1 MVGLDMQATERTNPM
16 STPRLSAPKLAL
28 ALLATALLV
37 AFSAV
42 SAQAALKHYD
52 GTVLGTN
59 ENAGTFRIKTQSG
72 NVKFKVDGRTEF
84 ERIAGGLSG
93 LAKGDAIE
101 VGAKE
106 KPNGLVA
113 RKVEPQGGGGGA
125 EDNGGGHGGNDDP
138 QPHG

>member
-1 MVGLDMQATERTNPM
+1 MSATRTQ
-16 STPRLSAPKLAL
+16 RISAAAL
-28 ALLATALLV
+28 ALLAAILV
-37 AFSAV
+37 AALSAV

-59 ENAGTFRIKTQSG
+59 ENAGTFRIETQRG
-72 NVKFKVDGRTEF
+72 NVKFKVNGRTEF

-93 LAKGDAIE
+93 LDKGDAVE
-101 VGAKE
+101 VDAKE

-113 RKVEPQGGGGGA
+113 RQVEPRGGGGGG
-125 EDNGGGHGGNDDP
+125 EDNGGGGGNDDP